1 MHLASNGEFDDPV
14 DIIGNDYGMGWHDKS
29 ELYRRNENEVIE
41 NRSPKLLKEEVQST
55 PDGNTITLIEK
66 NGGTVCRK

>member
-1 MHLASNGEFDDPV
+1 
-14 DIIGNDYGMGWHDKS
+14 MGWHDKS

-41 NRSPKLLKEEVQST
+41 NRSPKLLIEEVQTT
-55 PDGNTITLIEK
+55 PDGYTIILIEK